1 MKYQEGLHEV
11 KEFLKSNPES
21 KIKDVCEKAGL
32 TEKETSFIVQRFRK
46 GRQRELLSYDMG
58 QCLSSL
64 SIKTTRLLKII
75 KVILEDLG
83 FIDKH
88 F

>member
-1 MKYQEGLHEV
+1 MKYQEGLSKT
-11 KEFLKSNPES
+11 KEFLKSNPEP
-21 KIKDVCEKAGL
+21 KIKDICEKAGL
-32 TEKETSFIVQRFRK
+32 TEKETSFIIQRFRK

-58 QCLSSL
+58 KCNSSL